1 MVSSIRYT
9 FVQVG
14 IFTSARKAEEEE
26 DTMSD
31 LIKRFREDLQLSG
44 YAQRTIQSYISSVLR
59 LQRFYN
65 KPLEE
70 ITQEDLRQYWVC
82 CQSEFGWSAAS
93 LRISYSGISHFFKK
107 TVVRP
112 WDIFKQI
119 KWKRE
124 ETLPTIL
131 SLQEVRKII
140 YALPTLQSHTFYLT
154 LYSLGLRLREA
165 TTLQVRDIL
174 SERGLVHIHGGKG
187 ALDRMVPLPKIT
199 LETLRKYYRIHQNP
213 KWIFPAMG
221 RNGGKDAGLTKDH
234 VSDSGVQGVL
244 QSTLKR
250 LGFKKHIHPHVFRH
264 AYATHLLEANIPI
277 RHVQKILGH
286 KTLKS
291 TMVYL
296 HVTTQAQT
304 DSHVRVS
311 QVMQGVLS

>member
-1 MVSSIRYT
+1 M
-9 FVQVG
+9 
-14 IFTSARKAEEEE
+14 
-26 DTMSD
+26 
-31 LIKRFREDLQLSG
+31 
-44 YAQRTIQSYISSVLR
+44 
-59 LQRFYN
+59 
-65 KPLEE
+65 
-70 ITQEDLRQYWVC
+70 
-82 CQSEFGWSAAS
+82 
-93 LRISYSGISHFFKK
+93 RISYAGIQHFFSK
-107 TVVRP
+107 TLVRN
-112 WDIFKQI
+112 WNIFREI

-124 ETLPTIL
+124 QTLPTIL

-165 TTLQVRDIL
+165 TSLQVKDIL

-199 LETLRKYYRIHQNP
+199 LLTLRKYYKTHRNP
-213 KWIFPAMG
+213 KWIFPALG
-221 RNGGKDAGLTKDH
+221 HNGGKDAHFAKAQ

-244 QSTLKR
+244 QRTLKH
-250 LGFKKHIHPHVFRH
+250 LGFKKHVHPHVFRH

-291 TMVYL
+291 TMIYL
-296 HVTTQAQT
+296 HVTTQAQA
-304 DSHVRVS
+304 DSHQRVA

>member
-1 MVSSIRYT
+1 
-9 FVQVG
+9 
-14 IFTSARKAEEEE
+14 
-26 DTMSD
+26 MSD
-31 LIKRFREDLQLSG
+31 LIKRFKEDLQLAG
-44 YAQRTIQSYISSVLR
+44 YAKRSIESYASSVLR

-65 KPLEE
+65 KPLEH
-70 ITQEDLRQYWVC
+70 ITEEDLRQYWLC
-82 CQSEFGWSAAS
+82 CQSEFGWSAAT
-93 LRISYSGISHFFKK
+93 LRISYTGIQHFF
-107 TVVRP
+107 TRTLIRS
-112 WDIFKQI
+112 WNIFNEI

-131 SLQEVRKII
+131 SLAEVRKII

-165 TTLQVRDIL
+165 TSLQVKDIL
-174 SERGLVHIHGGKG
+174 SDRGLVHIHAGKG

-199 LETLRKYYRIHQNP
+199 LFTLRKYYKTHLNP
-213 KWIFPAMG
+213 KWIFPALG
-221 RNGGKDAGLTKDH
+221 RNGGKNARFAKDH

-244 QSTLKR
+244 QRTLKR
-250 LGFKKHIHPHVFRH
+250 LGFKKHVHPHVFRH

-291 TMVYL
+291 TMIYL
-296 HVTTQAQT
+296 HVTTQAQK
-304 DSHVRVS
+304 DSHKRVA

>member
-1 MVSSIRYT
+1 MVSSYRLVGRYLLPDK
-9 FVQVG
+9 VKR
-14 IFTSARKAEEEE
+14 RKE
-26 DTMSD
+26 DTMSNI
-31 LIKRFREDLQLSG
+31 IKRFTEDLQLAG
-44 YAQRTIQSYISSVLR
+44 YAQRSTQSYVSSVLR

-65 KPLEE
+65 KPLED
-70 ITQEDLRQYWVC
+70 ITEEELRQYWLC

-93 LRISYSGISHFFKK
+93 LRISYSGIQHFF
-107 TVVRP
+107 TRTLVRS
-112 WDIFKQI
+112 WNIFSEI

-124 ETLPTIL
+124 QKLPTIL
-131 SLQEVRKII
+131 SLQEVRTII
-140 YALPTLQSHTFYLT
+140 YALPTLQSHAFYLT

-174 SERGLVHIHGGKG
+174 SDRGLVHIHAGKG

-199 LETLRKYYRIHQNP
+199 LLTLRKYYKTHCNP
-213 KWIFPAMG
+213 QWIFPALG
-221 RNGGKDAGLTKDH
+221 HNNGKDAQCAKTH

-244 QSTLKR
+244 QSALKR

-286 KTLKS
+286 KTLQS
-291 TMVYL
+291 TMMYL

-304 DSHVRVS
+304 DSHKRVS